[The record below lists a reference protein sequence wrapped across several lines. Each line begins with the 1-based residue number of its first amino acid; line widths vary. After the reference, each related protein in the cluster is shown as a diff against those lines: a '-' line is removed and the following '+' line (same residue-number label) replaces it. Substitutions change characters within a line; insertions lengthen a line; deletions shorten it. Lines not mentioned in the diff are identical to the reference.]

1 MAKEAH
7 GGPGTIPPMQRSIR
21 SVLIGTFTLRFST
34 GLTGALLVFYL
45 THLDDLAK
53 AGDPDGVAIS
63 ALELGLLAAAFY
75 LAELVLSPIFGLL
88 SDRYGHHRMMQVGP
102 LFGLVAVIITGF
114 STNLWVLGSTRVL
127 EGASTAASVPSI
139 LGFIAM
145 ATANDEL
152 LRGRTSARF
161 EAATILGI
169 GAGLVVAGPLW
180 RAIGTLAFFLN
191 GAIYLVSLAI
201 YRYGVAAPDAPEGP
215 HHRPDYGWRR
225 YVGLLRRSHIWLLA
239 PTWIAINAALG
250 LYTSQALFQLAKTPD
265 PRFANQA
272 LVGGFD
278 PVVISLGL
286 LAMGVVFFLGLWYWG
301 NRFADTRR
309 TTIIL
314 YGIGGGV
321 ALVAGALLVNHGGSL
336 GSLGQLVG
344 AGLAAF
350 GVFVLAGATPAALGL
365 LADISE
371 AFPDD
376 RGAVMGL
383 YSVFLAVGQIIGAII
398 GGAAADQWAFDGI
411 LVATLLLMGIAVV
424 PLSRLRRFESR
435 FEPSPGSGPLVVELA
450 DGRFVAPG
458 LDDGDP
464 GIPPPPVPGP
474 GVLDDGPGGLPPAPG
489 NDPRPE
495 APVS

>member
-1 MAKEAH
+1 
-7 GGPGTIPPMQRSIR
+7 MQRSIR
-21 SVLIGTFTLRFST
+21 SVLVGTFTLRFST
-34 GLTGALLVFYL
+34 GLTGALLIYYL
-45 THLDDLAK
+45 ADLDKHGGQVPDALAI
-53 AGDPDGVAIS
+53 GV
-63 ALELGLLAAAFY
+63 LTAAFY

-102 LFGLVAVIITGF
+102 LFGLAAVIITGL
-114 STNLWVLGSTRVL
+114 STNLWILGSTRVL

-145 ATANDEL
+145 ATANDEI
-152 LRGRTSARF
+152 LRGKTSARF
-161 EAATILGI
+161 EAATIVGI

-180 RAIGTLAFFLN
+180 RAIGPLAFFLN
-191 GAIYLVSLAI
+191 GGIYLVSLAI
-201 YRYGVAAPDAPEGP
+201 YRYGVEAPDAPAGP
-215 HHRPDYGWRR
+215 HARPDYGWRR

-250 LYTSQALFQLAKTPD
+250 LYTSQALFQLVKTPD
-265 PRFANQA
+265 PRFADQA

-278 PVVISLGL
+278 PILISVGL
-286 LAMGVVFFLGLWYWG
+286 VAMGFFFFVGLWYWG
-301 NRFADTRR
+301 NRFADMRR

-321 ALVAGALLVNHGGSL
+321 ALVVGALLVNHGGSL
-336 GSLGQLVG
+336 GMVGQLAG
-344 AGLAAF
+344 AALAAC

-383 YSVFLAVGQIIGAII
+383 YSVFLAIGQIIGAII
-398 GGAAADQWAFDGI
+398 GGAAADRWAFDGI
-411 LVATLLLMGIAVV
+411 LIATLVLMAVAV
-424 PLSRLRRFESR
+424 IPLSRLRRFESR
-435 FEPSPGSGPLVVELA
+435 FEPSPGSGPVVVELA

-458 LDDGDP
+458 LDDEDP

-474 GVLDDGPGGLPPAPG
+474 GVLDDGPGGLPPAPAG
-489 NDPRPE
+489 DPGPR
-495 APVS
+495 APAG